1 VDDEMKFVLLRGEEP
16 PDEAVVVVRGGMN
29 GLDPTTVAR
38 TATRSL
44 DAMGFLGVSVFLALD
59 QTVAELCSSL
69 DELVRYRQIRMSTVG
84 AVRTAGFAFLATG
97 DRPHFDIVL
106 PDLDAATLARLDR
119 AFAAA
124 EPNPGRAQ

>member
-1 VDDEMKFVLLRGEEP
+1 MKFVLLRGEEP
-16 PDEAVVVVRGGMN
+16 PAEVAVVVRGGMN

-59 QTVAELCSSL
+59 QTVGELCASL
-69 DELVRYRQIRMSTVG
+69 DELARYRQVRMSTVG
-84 AVRTAGFAFLATG
+84 AVRAAGFALLATG

-106 PDLDAATLARLDR
+106 PDLYAATLVRLDSV
-119 AFAAA
+119 FAPP
-124 EPNPGRAQ
+124 EPNPGRRP